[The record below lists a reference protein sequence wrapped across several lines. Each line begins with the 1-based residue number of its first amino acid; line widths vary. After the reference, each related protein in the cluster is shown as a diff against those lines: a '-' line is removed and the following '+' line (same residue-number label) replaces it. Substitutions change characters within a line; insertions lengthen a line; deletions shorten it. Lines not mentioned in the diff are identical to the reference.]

1 MLAMAASTSVSRL
14 DDVGS
19 FRGGANTGDVS
30 LWFSLMNRVAGRG
43 VALSAGR
50 DGLFQEKF

>member
-19 FRGGANTGDVS
+19 FKGGANTGYVS